1 MRQETEGTCP
11 RARWLA
17 CTFATPFKVPRSRR
31 PRRRDMTRAAAETE
45 NGWPTVRC
53 RRRSRQ
59 RSRRSSIVSGQTASS
74 RGRRGWCP
82 STSSRRRRA
91 PRSSRGRCHGGSTNL
106 AKKVGVG
113 GSMHTLRHTAQTSM
127 GPRRG
132 ADGGRVPHRRARVHP
147 AVGAN
152 GARHPSG
159 IRAPLVGEMVD
170 ADRHDD
176 GGDSRLAGSR
186 RELAQLHG
194 RRRGCAPTVLLV
206 YLDRADG

>member
-31 PRRRDMTRAAAETE
+31 PRRRDMTRAAAEHE
-45 NGWPTVRC
+45 ERVAVRAAVDA
-53 RRRSRQ
+53 RRGSAQ
-59 RSRRSSIVSGQTASS
+59 GAAASS
-74 RGRRGWCP
+74 ADKPPQGAAVVGGVRARLA
-82 STSSRRRRA
+82 TEAA
-91 PRSSRGRCHGGSTNL
+91 PRSSRGRCHGGSTISPTR
-106 AKKVGVG
+106 A
-113 GSMHTLRHTAQTSM
+113 GSAGPAHASTHRADVD

-132 ADGGRVPHRRARVHP
+132 ADGGRVPHQRARVHP

-206 YLDRADG
+206 